1 MWDGLPEK
9 PTVPKL
15 EGAGIDEM
23 EVFNLPG
30 QPMPTADELAQRG
43 TSQLRRGGP
52 RVTGEEL
59 DELGLTKGPGLR
71 RGGPSVTAKELDRL
85 GFTEEPRLRRGGSRV
100 TSEKLDR
107 LGFREEPRLQR
118 GGSRVTSEK
127 LDRLGF
133 RGEGDEEGLRGAGEV
148 TTEQTAA
155 ANLDWEMKN
164 LDRRRCCIQ

>member
-59 DELGLTKGPGLR
+59 DELGLTKGPRLR

-85 GFTEEPRLRRGGSRV
+85 GFREEPRLRRGGS
-100 TSEKLDR
+100 
-107 LGFREEPRLQR
+107 GF
-118 GGSRVTSEK
+118 TSEK